1 MRSRRGFTLVELLVV
16 IGIIAILISLLLP
29 VLNTARE
36 AAKRMKCLSN
46 LHTASLAITMYANAN
61 KGWLPMH
68 KGGGNWLWDLPYG
81 TRDAIVRSGDQ
92 RHLLYCPT
100 ADWQDVD
107 ALWNFAG
114 TPPSATSDGNG
125 FAVTGYF
132 WMMKRIDGNFPQLF
146 NNAAYL
152 DKINAD
158 RRLRRSPALAELG
171 SDAVISENNDF
182 VHIFGGWTAQ
192 AHHTN
197 HLRGLKPAGGNILYL
212 DGHAEWHDFADMHL
226 HGYSGSIAFWF

>member
-1 MRSRRGFTLVELLVV
+1 MRRRRAFTLVELLVV
-16 IGIIAILISLLLP
+16 IGVISILIALLLP
-29 VLNTARE
+29 ALNTARE

-68 KGGGNWLWDLPYG
+68 KGGGFWLWDLPFG
-81 TRDAIVRSGDQ
+81 TRDSIVRSGDN

-107 ALWNFAG
+107 TLWNFSG
-114 TPPSATSDGNG
+114 TPPGPKTGDGNG
-125 FAVTGYF
+125 YAVTGYF
-132 WMMKRIDGNFPQLF
+132 WMMKRIDGSFPSLY

-152 DKINAD
+152 EKIYGD
-158 RRLRRSPALAELG
+158 RKLHRPAAESELA
-171 SDAVISENNDF
+171 SDATLSENGDF
-182 VHIFGGWTAQ
+182 IRIFGGWSQ

-197 HLRGLKPAGGNILYL
+197 HLRGTKPAGGNILYL
-212 DGHAEWHDFADMHL
+212 DGHAVWHDFHEMVMH
-226 HGYSGSIAFWF
+226 GASGSTVFWY